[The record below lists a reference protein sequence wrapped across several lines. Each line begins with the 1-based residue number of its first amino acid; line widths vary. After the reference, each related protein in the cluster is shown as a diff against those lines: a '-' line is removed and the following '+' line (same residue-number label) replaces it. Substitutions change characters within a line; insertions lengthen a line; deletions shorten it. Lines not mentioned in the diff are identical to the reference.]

1 MKIWQKAIPPFNLF
15 IESLLDWIDDACK
28 WQKDLQLSGKANGVS
43 YVSLAQV
50 RIFVVSK
57 QGARLSVINC
67 VHNNC
72 CTCTLLYIELNAVRS
87 N

>member
-1 MKIWQKAIPPFNLF
+1 MEIWQKAIPPFNLI

-57 QGARLSVINC
+57 QGACLSVINC
-67 VHNNC
+67 VHDNC
-72 CTCTLLYIELNAVRS
+72 CTCMLLYIELNAVRS